1 MESRLYKN
9 TKISDCIEKE
19 MLVMNSSDTSV
30 YEWIDVGPKEQEK
43 PAEAPVK
50 PESNVTVNGDGL
62 DEETIRKN
70 REKMFSMMNAKKKP
84 SRSVITRKSL
94 YQVLLMI

>member
-30 YEWIDVGPKEQEK
+30 YE
-43 PAEAPVK
+43 
-50 PESNVTVNGDGL
+50 
-62 DEETIRKN
+62 
-70 REKMFSMMNAKKKP
+70 
-84 SRSVITRKSL
+84 
-94 YQVLLMI
+94 